1 MKNRSPQPASTNLP
15 DRKSRKNHIGCG
27 PSIEAPILCPIPL
40 VPQIRIISGKA
51 PNGSR
56 ATESRRAS
64 RRSSDRLYPGIL
76 GNAPPATPT
85 MTSSLTEE
93 APVSVEVGGVDGVGG
108 GVVVVVGGAAFY
120 RVDLEEPAQG
130 GDHHSGA
137 HLDRDQRAKVFG
149 RPLVLTE
156 PPVVQTTL
164 RVDGIGVSV

>member
-1 MKNRSPQPASTNLP
+1 
-15 DRKSRKNHIGCG
+15 
-27 PSIEAPILCPIPL
+27 
-40 VPQIRIISGKA
+40 
-51 PNGSR
+51 
-56 ATESRRAS
+56 
-64 RRSSDRLYPGIL
+64 
-76 GNAPPATPT
+76 